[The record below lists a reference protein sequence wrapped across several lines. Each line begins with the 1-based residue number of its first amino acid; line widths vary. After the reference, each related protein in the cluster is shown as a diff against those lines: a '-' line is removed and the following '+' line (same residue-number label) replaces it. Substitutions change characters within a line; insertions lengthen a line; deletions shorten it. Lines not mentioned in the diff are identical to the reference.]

1 MKKLGKIALGLTGGG
16 AALVLAA
23 MLSALTG
30 LDREPYLRASYYA
43 TTQARLAESGDSPL
57 VVQGDFEAGFGRV
70 PLTPTI
76 EAAEDDPASGQFRAV
91 PLAGY
96 GARRGRPATGRHDE
110 LYAKAVALRVAPRW
124 GVMIGAD
131 ALIIP
136 REVAEATMVQ
146 LAEDPGL
153 TRAQVYFSATH
164 THAGPGGWGEGFVSE
179 AFAGPYQPAV
189 RTWFAGQLVAAARAA
204 VADLR
209 PAALGQGRFEAPKF
223 VRNRLVGS
231 EGEVD
236 SEFSFAVVQQAG
248 GRMGVWGAYAA
259 HATVLSAD
267 VFEFSGDYPG
277 SWQRGVEQATGGW
290 AMFLAGGMGSHSPV
304 PGGRGFAGAEQ
315 MGQALADEVVRRL
328 PELELTN
335 RIAFGLLGLEVT
347 LPELH
352 VRLSEGLRLRP
363 ALARHVVPVRGDT
376 YLQVFRLQDT
386 MWVSTPCDFSGE
398 LALGIKADLLAQDLR
413 AVITSFN
420 GDYIGYVIPAMYYH
434 LGGYEPRTMSFFGPT
449 VPDYFNRLIRQMTAT
464 LGTDAGAPR

>member
-164 THAGPGGWGEGFVSE
+164 THAGRFRERGLCRPLSTSR
-179 AFAGPYQPAV
+179 PHLV
-189 RTWFAGQLVAAARAA
+189 RRAAR
-204 VADLR
+204 
-209 PAALGQGRFEAPKF
+209 
-223 VRNRLVGS
+223 
-231 EGEVD
+231 
-236 SEFSFAVVQQAG
+236 G
-248 GRMGVWGAYAA
+248 GR
-259 HATVLSAD
+259 T
-267 VFEFSGDYPG
+267 SGSG
-277 SWQRGVEQATGGW
+277 GLATGGPR
-290 AMFLAGGMGSHSPV
+290 AG
-304 PGGRGFAGAEQ
+304 
-315 MGQALADEVVRRL
+315 
-328 PELELTN
+328 
-335 RIAFGLLGLEVT
+335 
-347 LPELH
+347 
-352 VRLSEGLRLRP
+352 
-363 ALARHVVPVRGDT
+363 
-376 YLQVFRLQDT
+376 
-386 MWVSTPCDFSGE
+386 
-398 LALGIKADLLAQDLR
+398 
-413 AVITSFN
+413 
-420 GDYIGYVIPAMYYH
+420 
-434 LGGYEPRTMSFFGPT
+434 
-449 VPDYFNRLIRQMTAT
+449 
-464 LGTDAGAPR
+464 